1 MKTFRA
7 LALGGV
13 VIAFGL
19 AMLGSWTRINQAGM
33 TCPDWPLCRGAI
45 VPVLHGGVIYEWTHR
60 LIALI
65 ETLVIASVILAG
77 LRVRK
82 EIPAL
87 RGLLIALGAVFV
99 LQVLVGGATIAL
111 ANSPI
116 SVMIHWGT
124 AMLLL
129 ATLTSIAVLAFAR
142 DERGAPPAFGWRGT
156 GPLLVATGWLYITMC
171 AGAFVSS
178 SGFGLACASVP
189 GCGPGFFGQNVAQ
202 DLQMTHRIL
211 AFSFVLFAIA
221 ALMLA
226 PRVSRRP
233 RRMLH
238 AGLTLMVVQIT
249 LGALNVVWL
258 MPTGLRLAHAA
269 NAVLTFL
276 AFVVACVFAS
286 LDAERV
292 PRVSASAGAI
302 AAETV

>member
-7 LALGGV
+7 LAVGGAV
-13 VIAFGL
+13 VAFGL
-19 AMLGSWTRINQAGM
+19 AILGSWTRINQAGM

-45 VPVLHGGVIYEWTHR
+45 VPALHGGVVLEWSHR

-65 ETLVIASVILAG
+65 ETLVVASVIAAG
-77 LRVRK
+77 LRVRAQ
-82 EIPAL
+82 IPAL
-87 RGLLIALGAVFV
+87 GGLLVALGAVFV
-99 LQVLVGGATIAL
+99 LQVLIGGATIAL

-142 DERGAPPAFGWRGT
+142 DERGGTPSFGWRGT
-156 GPLLVATGWLYITMC
+156 GPLIVATVWLYVTMC

-178 SGFGLACASVP
+178 SGFGLACSAVP
-189 GCGPGFFGQNVAQ
+189 GCGPGFLGTSVPQ

-211 AFSFVLFAIA
+211 AFSFVAIAIA
-221 ALMLA
+221 AMMLT
-226 PRVSRRP
+226 PRTSRRS
-233 RRMLH
+233 RSMLH
-238 AGLTLMVVQIT
+238 AGLALMILQIA

-269 NAVLTFL
+269 NAVATFL

-286 LDAERV
+286 LDAERIPKV
-292 PRVSASAGAI
+292 RAGSI

>member
-7 LALGGV
+7 LAVGSV
-13 VIAFGL
+13 VVAFGL

-45 VPVLHGGVIYEWTHR
+45 VPVLHGGVVYEWTHR
-60 LIALI
+60 FIALI
-65 ETLVIASVILAG
+65 ETLVIASVIAAG
-77 LRVRK
+77 LRVRSQ
-82 EIPAL
+82 IPAL

-99 LQVLVGGATIAL
+99 LQVLIGGATIFL

-142 DERGAPPAFGWRGT
+142 DERGGPPVFGSRGT
-156 GPLLVATGWLYITMC
+156 GPLIFATAWLYVTMC

-189 GCGPGFFGQNVAQ
+189 GCGPGFLGQNVAQ
-202 DLQMTHRIL
+202 ALQMTHRCL
-211 AFSFVLFAIA
+211 AYSFVVFAIA
-221 ALMLA
+221 ALLLT
-226 PRVSRRP
+226 PRVLRRA
-233 RRMLH
+233 RRVLHVGLGLML
-238 AGLTLMVVQIT
+238 LQIA
-249 LGALNVVWL
+249 LGGLNVVLL
-258 MPTGLRLAHAA
+258 MPTPLRLAHAA

-276 AFVVACVFAS
+276 TFLIATVFAS

-292 PRVSASAGAI
+292 PEKKLSSAQPVLS
-302 AAETV
+302 